1 MTKRKNDMA
10 KMSLEA
16 RFKKLKERKGVKKQL
31 KQYDSKIFRLMYILN
46 KLDAGS
52 QISTQ
57 DLAKEFNV
65 SPRTVQRDIQLID
78 IAQFPLTTMEKGQYS
93 FQKGFSLKKMMLTH
107 EQASLLAFLG
117 EIAQSLGMKF
127 EESFKG
133 IVNKVISPECDLP
146 YYAKVAGG
154 VKLKK
159 YPFLKDIEQAIGEC
173 RKVELYYLMDGKEK
187 WLKVDPL
194 KIAFFDGFWYMVSRV
209 GGKDWI
215 LKLRLDKIKSLTPTK
230 EYFKIPSTLKAML
243 EQSVNVWFS
252 EKRDKKIT
260 LKVDK
265 EIAHFFKQKKYF
277 PLQKIKKVQRN
288 GSLIIECKACQEME
302 VMPTIMH
309 WIPYIKVVEPKKL
322 RVEIIRAV
330 EEYRKII
337 KQKGEDGKE

>member
-52 QISTQ
+52 QIATQ

-146 YYAKVAGG
+146 YYAKIPEG

-159 YPFLKDIEQAIGEC
+159 YSFLKDIETGIAEF
-173 RKVELYYLMDGKEK
+173 RRVELYYLMEGKEK

-194 KIAFFDGFWYMVSRV
+194 KIAFFDGFWYLVSRV

-215 LKLRLDKIKSLTPTK
+215 LKLRLDRIKNLTLTK
-230 EYFKIPSTLKAML
+230 EHFKIPSTLKAML

-252 EKRDKKIT
+252 EKRNKKIT
-260 LKVDK
+260 LKVDG
-265 EIAHFFKQKKYF
+265 EVAHFFKQKKYF
-277 PLQKIKKVQRN
+277 PMQKIKKVQKN
-288 GSLIIECKACQEME
+288 GSLIIECKACQYEE
-302 VMPTIMH
+302 VIPTIMH
-309 WIPYIKVVEPKKL
+309 WIPHIVVVEPKSL
-322 RVEIIRAV
+322 RKEI
-330 EEYRKII
+330 EKIVGDYGKKI
-337 KQKGEDGKE
+337 KNGTA